1 MTNIVGF
8 AWESALFALR
18 NHTMQPRKEM
28 TLMQPKLPQ
37 DERYEQRPDGTIR
50 RFRQQTPP
58 AQSTYI
64 PQPPPDEPPRTRYQ
78 VPLLTVRS
86 QFFSCDL
93 VPPPRRLI

>member
-1 MTNIVGF
+1 MV
-8 AWESALFALR
+8 SAGYRLELTHFKQRLR
-18 NHTMQPRKEM
+18 HLRHTFGLLAQQAQK
-28 TLMQPKLPQ
+28 
-37 DERYEQRPDGTIR
+37 IR